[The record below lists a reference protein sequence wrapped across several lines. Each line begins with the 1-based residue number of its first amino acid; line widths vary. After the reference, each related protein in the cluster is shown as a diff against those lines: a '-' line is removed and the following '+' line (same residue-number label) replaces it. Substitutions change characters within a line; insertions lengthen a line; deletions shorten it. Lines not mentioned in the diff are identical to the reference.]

1 MSANVRRQPISQEYF
16 EEKMLDFYKNCNV
29 SRLLAMKILTFCKEM
44 IPLML
49 MGTPETVARVYY
61 REYTGEKL

>member
-16 EEKMLDFYKNCNV
+16 EEKMLDFYENCNV
-29 SRLLAMKILTFCKEM
+29 SRPLAMKILTFCKEM

-49 MGTPETVARVYY
+49 MGTA
-61 REYTGEKL
+61 

>member
-16 EEKMLDFYKNCNV
+16 EEKMLDFYENCNV
-29 SRLLAMKILTFCKEM
+29 SRPLAMKILTFCKEM

-49 MGTPETVARVYY
+49 MGTPETVARVRY